1 VSFFVIYFLLL
12 RRVHQKITTVV
23 RKIYNYYFSKHKAF
37 VRELTPILGFIPTYL
52 PFYIQAFIHR
62 NGDDKN
68 AAKNAG
74 KYEIN
79 NERLEFLGDAILDT
93 MAAEFLFKKY
103 PTQDEGFLT
112 QMRSKLVNRKILNRI
127 AEEMNFDMF
136 LRQFGASSISTM
148 MLGNALEAFIGSIY
162 LDVGYNKTKAFISRM
177 FRKHVNVQELELLN
191 DNYKSVLL
199 EYCQRQQKKLEYE
212 VVKQFRNRNH
222 RDRFQ
227 VSVTIGGEVVAIGE
241 EFTKKSAEQVAAQ
254 KALIKLGVVPAD
266 TPIVSSE

>member
-1 VSFFVIYFLLL
+1 M
-12 RRVHQKITTVV
+12 V

-52 PFYIQAFIHR
+52 PFYLQAFTPR
-62 NGDDKN
+62 NGDD
-68 AAKNAG
+68 KNAG

-136 LRQFGASSISTM
+136 LRQFGASSVSTM
-148 MLGNALEAFIGSIY
+148 MLGNALEAFIGSVY
-162 LDVGYNKTKAFISRM
+162 LDVGYDKTKAFINRM

-199 EYCQRQQKKLEYE
+199 EYCQRHHKKMDYE
-212 VVKQFRNRNH
+212 LVKQFRTRNQ

-227 VSVTIGGEVVAIGE
+227 ISVSIDGEQIAVGE

-254 KALIKLGVVPAD
+254 KALIKLGVLPSD
-266 TPIVSSE
+266 TPAVSSE